1 MAKDKMIKLPHLKDR
16 CASQVAYV
24 QNLLGQHP
32 KKYSNDFVEQI
43 IENKR
48 KELKNGVQKNKV

>member
-1 MAKDKMIKLPHLKDR
+1 MAKNKMIQLTNLKNI

-48 KELKNGVQKNKV
+48 KELKNGVQKSKV

>member
-1 MAKDKMIKLPHLKDR
+1 MIKLPHLKDR

>member
-1 MAKDKMIKLPHLKDR
+1 MSGKIIHMKNICP
-16 CASQVAYV
+16 SQTAYI

-32 KKYSNDFVEQI
+32 RKYSNDFVEQI

-48 KELKNGVQKNKV
+48 KELKNGVQKSKV

>member
-1 MAKDKMIKLPHLKDR
+1 MAKNKMIQLTNLKNT

-24 QNLLGQHP
+24 QNLLGHHP
-32 KKYSNDFVEQI
+32 RKYSNDFVEQI

-48 KELKNGVQKNKV
+48 KEVKNGVQKNKV

>member
-1 MAKDKMIKLPHLKDR
+1 MSKNKMIKLTHLKER

-24 QNLLGQHP
+24 QNLLGHHP
-32 KKYSNDFVEQI
+32 RKYSNDFVEQI

-48 KELKNGVQKNKV
+48 KEIKNVVQKK